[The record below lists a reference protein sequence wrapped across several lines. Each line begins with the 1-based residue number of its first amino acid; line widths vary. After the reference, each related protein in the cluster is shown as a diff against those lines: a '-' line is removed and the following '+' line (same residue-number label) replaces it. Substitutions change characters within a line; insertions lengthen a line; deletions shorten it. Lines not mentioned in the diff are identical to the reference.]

1 MKRFFDVA
9 KDKISTIKPL
19 KKIKPLSSSKNFST
33 LLIPYF
39 LVAAILILLP
49 LIIMVFYSLI
59 VRDDSS
65 LAFRLSFA
73 NWIILFENHA
83 YLAVFGYS
91 ILMASL
97 TVIISIIISLPICYI
112 LKFVVKKRTKM
123 YLLLFTLP
131 IWLNMLL
138 RTLGLKALIN
148 WIDPNML
155 GSLGVMVLGMV
166 LLYLPFM
173 ILSILN
179 SMDKIDKSVIAAS
192 GDLGANSWI
201 TFWKIIF
208 PLSIPGII
216 NGIILVFLPALTTL
230 IIPEM
235 LGGGKS
241 INIGKIIESYFL
253 NGGNIIQATGIGSM
267 VATMSLFFV
276 VILRFIERRTTFNND
291 KKKKSGEVSHEK
303 F

>member
-1 MKRFFDVA
+1 MKGNPIVKRFFDVA
-9 KDKISTIKPL
+9 KNKIKPL
-19 KKIKPLSSSKNFST
+19 KTINPLSSSKNFST
-33 LLIPYF
+33 LLIPYI
-39 LVAAILILLP
+39 LVAGILIVLP

-97 TVIISIIISLPICYI
+97 TVIISIIVALPICYI

-173 ILSILN
+173 ILSIIN
-179 SMDKIDKSVIAAS
+179 SMDKIDKWIIAAS
-192 GDLGANSWI
+192 GDLGANRWT

-241 INIGKIIESYFL
+241 INIGKIIENYFL
-253 NGGNIIQATGIGSM
+253 SGGNIIQATGIGSM

-276 VILRFIERRTTFNND
+276 LILRFVERKTTFNND
-291 KKKKSGEVSHEK
+291 KKKKMEGGE
-303 F
+303 